1 MRLIVVLFPI
11 FVLLLSV
18 PLLVGVYVYRDAT
31 RRGMNAPLWTLI
43 AILAPSLIGFIIYL
57 LVRGN
62 HSDLKCP
69 RCDTRV
75 KESFVV
81 CPGCGARLRPGCP
94 NCSTPSEPGW
104 KVCPRCAQP
113 LPYAQDDIIAP
124 VRPKDKALWK
134 ILVAIILV
142 PLLLIFTLG
151 ISFSAVSSGGSS
163 SLMTLPQDDYY
174 NDQEIPQSTK
184 DYVRNWVEGLPDEE
198 NTAYALCYG
207 WDYMNDGKN
216 RDYLYLIYIPA
227 HGCANENGF
236 GYEQGLFG
244 SAFRLDLVGGN
255 GEDGFYCVAVNSG
268 KKNVPKLKI
277 TVDGV
282 KYDVKMEMVDFNP
295 TYYVIA
301 SESDYSTLTNAAG
314 DLYVE
319 SMEKEMKP
327 DLVTIVKYVDG
338 NEVAQVEYIEAD
350 MLLNIVVGI
359 HELEYLEEM
368 SGSMVEAYNDYF
380 EISVHY
386 SDTTGERHYEDQSD
400 YHAFT
405 DGEGYYLLELAT
417 DLVYPITEK
426 DYIILESLFE

>member
-1 MRLIVVLFPI
+1 
-11 FVLLLSV
+11 
-18 PLLVGVYVYRDAT
+18 
-31 RRGMNAPLWTLI
+31 
-43 AILAPSLIGFIIYL
+43 
-57 LVRGN
+57 
-62 HSDLKCP
+62 
-69 RCDTRV
+69 
-75 KESFVV
+75 
-81 CPGCGARLRPGCP
+81 
-94 NCSTPSEPGW
+94 
-104 KVCPRCAQP
+104 
-113 LPYAQDDIIAP
+113 
-124 VRPKDKALWK
+124 
-134 ILVAIILV
+134 
-142 PLLLIFTLG
+142 
-151 ISFSAVSSGGSS
+151 
-163 SLMTLPQDDYY
+163 MTLPQDDYY

-184 DYVRNWVEGLPDEE
+184 DYVRNWVEGLLDEE

-216 RDYLYLIYIPA
+216 RDYLYLIYIPG

-301 SESDYSTLTNAAG
+301 SESDYSTITNAAG

-319 SMEKEMKP
+319 SLEKEMKP
-327 DLVTIVKYVDG
+327 DLVTIVKYTDG
-338 NEVAQVEYIEAD
+338 NEVSQVEYAEAD

-426 DYIILESLFE
+426 DYIVLESLFE